1 MLISHNSQDLERTY
15 LIRTL
20 QGIAHQRSIRMT
32 FLSGAVNACG
42 AGLVHDPSHPS
53 DHKTMYQLISSAVVN
68 TPPPSYVLKLLH
80 NNKPLYIPAN
90 GHRSTPSQPTDTKE
104 DMMEI
109 FQTDVTGQP
118 REQRKLMGRR
128 NYVAIVAYDP
138 EVVGG
143 TFGRTDMGQGSGR
156 LSLAADFMV
165 QGEGAYGN
173 VVKFG
178 PVIVPSLEF
187 GR

>member
-1 MLISHNSQDLERTY
+1 
-15 LIRTL
+15 
-20 QGIAHQRSIRMT
+20 MT
-32 FLSGAVNACG
+32 FLSGGVNVCG
-42 AGLVHDPSHPS
+42 AGLVHNPSHPS
-53 DHKTMYQLISSAVVN
+53 DHKTMYQIISSSVVN
-68 TPPPSYVLKLLH
+68 TPPPGYLLKLLH

-90 GHRSTPSQPTDTKE
+90 GTRSTPSVPTDTKE

-109 FQTDVTGQP
+109 FVADVTGQP
-118 REQRKLMGRR
+118 REQKKLMGRR
-128 NYVAIVAYDP
+128 NYIAIVAYDP
-138 EVVGG
+138 EMING
-143 TFGRTDMGQGSGR
+143 TFGRTDMRGAEGAR

-178 PVIVPSLEF
+178 PVVVPSLEY